1 MSSAAPQAPPWA
13 CWHGALRMS
22 QMPAGSCSSR
32 STCGRPVCRCALCHR
47 RTLRAHKASQ
57 TTTGAADGTL
67 ILVKGGILVRRL
79 TDRPSA
85 PSSVTPLWSR
95 RAGPQQ
101 KLPALGQQAGL
112 PLPLRHQRWRGQ
124 LCGALPQ
131 QTQEALL
138 GLAARQPQRVVEVAE
153 GLETPVQLIYLLTL
167 LSFLVV
173 GAYLVVRQV
182 LC

>member
-1 MSSAAPQAPPWA
+1 M
-13 CWHGALRMS
+13 
-22 QMPAGSCSSR
+22 
-32 STCGRPVCRCALCHR
+32 
-47 RTLRAHKASQ
+47 
-57 TTTGAADGTL
+57 
-67 ILVKGGILVRRL
+67 
-79 TDRPSA
+79 
-85 PSSVTPLWSR
+85 TPLWSR

-112 PLPLRHQRWRGQ
+112 PLPLRHQRWRRQ
-124 LCGALPQ
+124 PCGALPQ

-138 GLAARQPQRVVEVAE
+138 GLASRQPQRVAEVAE

-182 LC
+182 LRSNSFPPQLFGCWRHRIHLCMCRIRSRTGG